1 MELINLPPVGEEA
14 SLGTKVLGQMAWD
27 RGFLKYLRGGGAMGR
42 TDCTNSSPRRQDLLM
57 S

>member
-27 RGFLKYLRGGGAMGR
+27 RGFLKYLRAGATGR
-42 TDCTNSSPRRQDLLM
+42 TDRTNSSPRRQGLLM